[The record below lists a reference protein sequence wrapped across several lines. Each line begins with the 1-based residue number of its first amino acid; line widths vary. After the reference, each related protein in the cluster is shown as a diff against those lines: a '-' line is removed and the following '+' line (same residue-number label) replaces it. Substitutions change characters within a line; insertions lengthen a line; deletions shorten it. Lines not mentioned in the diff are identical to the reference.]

1 MKDTELKRLLLE
13 TCPVLPGQ
21 EARAWQALRSR
32 LNAPKPV
39 ALPWFFRP
47 AFTYSLVA
55 LVATAALLSL
65 GLNTAPARHG
75 LAFAD
80 SQVPGIYATSFYSHS
95 AQAQVVW
102 LNGMDPATDRPTY
115 LDPTAVIHASD
126 EGSHAPDS
134 L

>member
-1 MKDTELKRLLLE
+1 MTDADLKHLLQE

-21 EARAWQALRSR
+21 EGRAWQALRNR
-32 LNAPKPV
+32 LGAPKPV

-47 AFTYSLVA
+47 AFTYSLLT
-55 LVATAALLSL
+55 LVVVGALLGL
-65 GLNTAPARHG
+65 GLNAAPARHG

-115 LDPTAVIHASD
+115 LDPTAIIHETAAN
-126 EGSHAPDS
+126 SHAPDS